1 MKRDKGMG
9 RGADVGS
16 VLEEY
21 TELAVLHGQALSE
34 FDHKKSNRLHS
45 RITKL
50 YQELRALGPDAQ
62 NELLKLLEHPDAS
75 VRCWA
80 AAHALDF
87 APERGEP
94 VLAKIAVEES
104 MPLRMSAETVLM
116 GWRTGR
122 S

>member
-1 MKRDKGMG
+1 MRRDKGMG

-16 VLEEY
+16 VLKEY
-21 TELAVLHGQALSE
+21 TELAVLHGQALGE

-50 YQELRALGPDAQ
+50 YQALRALGPEAQ
-62 NELLKLLEHPDAS
+62 NELLKLLEHPDSS

-94 VLAKIAVEES
+94 VLKQIAAEGP
-104 MPLRMSAETVLM
+104 MPLCMSAETVLM
-116 GWRTGR
+116 GWRAGR
-122 S
+122 

>member
-1 MKRDKGMG
+1 MRRDKG
-9 RGADVGS
+9 RERAADVGS
-16 VLEEY
+16 LLDEY

-34 FDHKKSNRLHS
+34 FDHKKSNQLHS

-50 YQELRALGPDAQ
+50 YQRLRALGPDAL
-62 NELLKLLEHPDAS
+62 NALLELLEHPDIS

-87 APERGEP
+87 APARGEP
-94 VLAKIAVEES
+94 VLKKIAAEGP
-104 MPLRMSAETVLM
+104 MPFRMSAETVLM
-116 GWRTGR
+116 GWRAGE